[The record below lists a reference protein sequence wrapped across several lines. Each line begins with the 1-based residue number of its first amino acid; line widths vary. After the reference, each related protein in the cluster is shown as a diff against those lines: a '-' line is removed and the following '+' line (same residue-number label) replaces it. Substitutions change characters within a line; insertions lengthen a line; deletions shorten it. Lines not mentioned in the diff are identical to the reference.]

1 MSENN
6 CDPILNIQI
15 PDLSIDQINSL
26 IELGK
31 NRAITI
37 QDIVSIVSNE
47 QEQQA
52 ISRSPNSTSTS
63 FSSPTTSNSR
73 PSQSGGGGGGSPS
86 GNQQSTQSKECRPP
100 QKERGA
106 WSMPFTSYGKV
117 QGIPIE
123 PRDLN
128 CDCIGN

>member
-37 QDIVSIVSNE
+37 QDIVSIVSNQQ
-47 QEQQA
+47 QETP
-52 ISRSPNSTSTS
+52 SRSPNSTSTS
-63 FSSPTTSNSR
+63 FSPPTTSNSR
-73 PSQSGGGGGGSPS
+73 PSQSGGGGSS
-86 GNQQSTQSKECRPP
+86 AGNEQSTQSKECRPL

-106 WSMPFTSYGKV
+106 WSMPFTSHGKV

>member
-15 PDLSIDQINSL
+15 PDLSIDQINNL

-31 NRAITI
+31 NRTITI
-37 QDIVSIVSNE
+37 QDIVSIVSNQQEE
-47 QEQQA
+47 QV
-52 ISRSPNSTSTS
+52 ISRSPNFTSTS
-63 FSSPTTSNSR
+63 FSTPTTSNSR
-73 PSQSGGGGGGSPS
+73 PSQSGGGGSS
-86 GNQQSTQSKECRPP
+86 AGNQQSTQSKECRPP

-106 WSMPFTSYGKV
+106 WSMPFSSHGKIEGV
-117 QGIPIE
+117 PIE

>member
-26 IELGK
+26 IGLGK

-37 QDIVSIVSNE
+37 QDIVNIISNQQKE
-47 QEQQA
+47 QA
-52 ISRSPNSTSTS
+52 LSRSANSTPTS
-63 FSSPTTSNSR
+63 FSPPITLNSR
-73 PSQSGGGGGGSPS
+73 PSQSGGGGSS
-86 GNQQSTQSKECRPP
+86 AGNQQSTQSKECRPP

-106 WSMPFTSYGKV
+106 WSMPFSSHGKIEGV
-117 QGIPIE
+117 PIE
-123 PRDLN
+123 SRDLN